1 MHPVLLMAVSGEG
14 VAVDVNIFIR
24 FYTSSHGD
32 REQSSAKTMAN
43 LASCLIDLSNYI
55 LQNSL
60 FEKYIAKI
68 NQYFFFYIYY
78 MHLPKRGCVFNDIC
92 SYICMNCLGN
102 NS

>member
-1 MHPVLLMAVSGEG
+1 MAVSGEG
-14 VAVDVNIFIR
+14 VAVDVIIFIR

-68 NQYFFFYIYY
+68 HQYFIYIYILY
-78 MHLPKRGCVFNDIC
+78 AFTKTWLCF
-92 SYICMNCLGN
+92 
-102 NS
+102 